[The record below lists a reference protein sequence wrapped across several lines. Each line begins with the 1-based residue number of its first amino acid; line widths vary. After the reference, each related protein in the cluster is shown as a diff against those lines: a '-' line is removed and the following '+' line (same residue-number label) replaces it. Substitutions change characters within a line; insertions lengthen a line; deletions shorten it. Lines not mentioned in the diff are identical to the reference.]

1 MLYPSFSLFFFF
13 LSLLNHTLISHLVL
27 QCCFDTRSK
36 SSRDDALFLYSFH
49 SLHSVISSYDFLD
62 RSIELR
68 GWYKKIRMRSSFD
81 GHGWI
86 ESRQGGGYLWI
97 CFVHSPPAHS
107 ICLYPIHVVCRS
119 LSFYEPL
126 CGSKATKIKNTPWDV
141 TCSWIPIGLIHGS
154 IAMSPIKTKSSHH
167 LK

>member
-1 MLYPSFSLFFFF
+1 MERERGDWKTMKVTYPTCSLQRSSDALSFLLSFFF

-68 GWYKKIRMRSSFD
+68 GWYKRIRMRSSFD

-86 ESRQGGGYLWI
+86 ESRQGGL
-97 CFVHSPPAHS
+97 
-107 ICLYPIHVVCRS
+107 S
-119 LSFYEPL
+119 LDLLCPFTSCSFYL
-126 CGSKATKIKNTPWDV
+126 LVSDS
-141 TCSWIPIGLIHGS
+141 CSMQ
-154 IAMSPIKTKSSHH
+154 IAFV
-167 LK
+167 L